1 MCPDTLLGLGRNE
14 IISNLSMK
22 SLILITASC
31 FLVSCGTNLVDQT
44 FVGPG
49 PDPACGGTELSV
61 TKKGSSIV
69 AIQQTYYAS
78 SKTLV
83 EKFTPLQ
90 DDNWQVSLMLY
101 SSRWQNDEAL
111 TPNRLVRTKTFQS
124 NIAKNEAMVINQE
137 FGFNAVDWEKEP
149 ARLLDYYNSN
159 QAEFQPE

>member
-1 MCPDTLLGLGRNE
+1 MSVTT
-14 IISNLSMK
+14 SMK
-22 SLILITASC
+22 HLILITASC
-31 FLVSCGTNLVDQT
+31 FLVSWGTKFTDQT

-49 PDPACGGTELSV
+49 PDPACGGTELNV
-61 TKKGSSIV
+61 TKKGSRV
-69 AIQQTYYAS
+69 VVIQQTYYAS
-78 SKTLV
+78 SRTLV

-90 DDNWQVSLMLY
+90 DDIWQVTLMLY